1 MAVMRVWAAAGLAV
15 VTAALG
21 AGAALAIAGLT
32 DFGDE
37 PGSTV
42 VVSRSLP
49 TTDADETTPVAPL
62 RGAFDPAKL
71 YASRSD
77 GVVTIYA
84 NLGAS
89 GASQGSG
96 FVVARDGVILT
107 NAHVITNVA
116 ESPDDVR
123 GASAVYV
130 EFTDGE
136 RVAAEVVGWDLFS
149 DVGVVRV
156 SPDDHALA
164 PVPLGRSSTVRV
176 GEPVAAIGSPFG
188 QQTSLSVGVVAAIGR
203 SIDSLA
209 PGFAVANAIQT
220 DAPINRGNSGGPMF
234 DAAGRVIGINAQI
247 RSTSGTAEGVGF
259 AIPIDVAKRS
269 LEQLLES
276 GRVRYAYIGVRTQ
289 DVTPGLAEAFD
300 LAVDRGA
307 LITRV
312 ESDTPAARAGLRGG
326 SRSEVYNGL
335 AVTLGGDLIVAI
347 GGRPVRSAEDVSRLV
362 TSVLRPGQTV
372 AFTVLRGG
380 TTRATVDV
388 TLGDR
393 PANRR

>member
-1 MAVMRVWAAAGLAV
+1 MRVWAAAGLAV

-21 AGAALAIAGLT
+21 AGVALVAAWTT
-32 DFGDE
+32 DLGHDE
-37 PGSTV
+37 AATV
-42 VVSRSLP
+42 VVTEQQSGG
-49 TTDADETTPVAPL
+49 TTAVPPAARP
-62 RGAFDPAKL
+62 GSFDPAQL
-71 YASRSD
+71 YATRSD

-89 GASQGSG
+89 GSSQGSG
-96 FVVARDGVILT
+96 FVVDGEGVILT

-116 ESPDDVR
+116 ESPTDVR

-164 PVPLGRSSTVRV
+164 PVPLGVSSAVRV

-188 QQTSLSVGVVAAIGR
+188 QQTSLSVGVVAAVGR

-209 PGFAVANAIQT
+209 SGFSVANAIQI
-220 DAPINRGNSGGPMF
+220 DAPINSGNSGGPLF
-234 DAAGRVIGINAQI
+234 DSGGRVIGINAQI
-247 RSTSGTAEGVGF
+247 RSRSGTAEGVGF
-259 AIPIDVAKRS
+259 AIPIDIAKRS
-269 LEQLLES
+269 LAQLLAS

-289 DVTPGLAEAFD
+289 DVTPGIAAAFD

-312 ESDTPAARAGLRGG
+312 EDGTPAASAGLRGG
-326 SRSEVYNGL
+326 TRTEAYNGL
-335 AVTLGGDLIVAI
+335 EVTLGGDLIVAI
-347 GGRPVRSAEDVSRLV
+347 AGRPVRSAEDVSRLV
-362 TSVLRPGQTV
+362 TGTLRPGQTV

-380 TTRATVDV
+380 TRRTTVNV

-393 PANRR
+393 PSTSG